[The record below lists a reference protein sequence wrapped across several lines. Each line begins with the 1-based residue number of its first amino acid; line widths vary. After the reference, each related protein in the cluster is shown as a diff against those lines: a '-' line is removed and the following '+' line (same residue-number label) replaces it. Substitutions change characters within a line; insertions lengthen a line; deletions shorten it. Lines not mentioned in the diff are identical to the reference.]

1 AVAAG
6 TVTPGSLGASD
17 ESTAFTMNGLTNG
30 QAYTISGLTVTASKT
45 LTATE
50 VASAF
55 VNGVTSAGNYVVT
68 GTLVAPATWTGNT
81 FTSAGAVLTLTDTGG
96 QDNVTDFT
104 TVTNN
109 AAGTSPTDATIATTQ
124 GAAVAGALTL
134 SNMANNGTLELTA
147 AGTGV
152 NVTMTDATSL
162 TADSFNII
170 TKVAGD
176 LNFGTVAVAGVET
189 VKITATDTTPTVSA
203 TDLTATIN
211 TSTLTLSDAAAKSV
225 VIDGNAH
232 LSLTA
237 TGASLTSVNAS
248 NLTGNSSAVNS
259 ATITGGNGVDTL
271 TATGT
276 SQTLIGGAGN
286 DVLKGGDLST
296 LTGGA
301 GADIFKMNVSTNV
314 NSYATI
320 TDFLAGD
327 VIDLDAADA
336 GTVVF
341 TAAAITLAS
350 TAVFQD
356 YANAAARA
364 LTTDGNNASWFQY
377 TNAGVTSTYIV
388 QSGDTTTNDFQNG
401 VDSIIKITGA
411 VDLSTASYNQTNGTL
426 ELA

>member
-1 AVAAG
+1 
-6 TVTPGSLGASD
+6 
-17 ESTAFTMNGLTNG
+17 
-30 QAYTISGLTVTASKT
+30 
-45 LTATE
+45 
-50 VASAF
+50 
-55 VNGVTSAGNYVVT
+55 
-68 GTLVAPATWTGNT
+68 
-81 FTSAGAVLTLTDTGG
+81 
-96 QDNVTDFT
+96 
-104 TVTNN
+104 
-109 AAGTSPTDATIATTQ
+109 
-124 GAAVAGALTL
+124 
-134 SNMANNGTLELTA
+134 
-147 AGTGV
+147 
-152 NVTMTDATSL
+152 
-162 TADSFNII
+162 
-170 TKVAGD
+170 
-176 LNFGTVAVAGVET
+176 
-189 VKITATDTTPTVSA
+189 
-203 TDLTATIN
+203 
-211 TSTLTLSDAAAKSV
+211 
-225 VIDGNAH
+225 
-232 LSLTA
+232 
-237 TGASLTSVNAS
+237 
-248 NLTGNSSAVNS
+248 SSAVNS

-411 VDLSTASYNQTNGTL
+411 VDLSTASYNQTTVLSNSRKSSSKSSDLKNLSASALFMG
-426 ELA
+426 AGAFFVNIPHISKDKRQDIGV